1 MALPG
6 SGAIGL
12 NAIYTELTGSAP
24 PGTVSLYSAST
35 GTYATINP
43 NSPTQPN
50 AAAPFSISSWY
61 SYDQSASAAYSYTF
75 SANPTPDPFTSC
87 MSGPGEPT
95 QTLFSSDSAI
105 IIGTIFY
112 TDQGLTTVFDGT
124 SQWWYSSGISYRIS
138 DQVTSFDN
146 C

>member
-6 SGAIGL
+6 SGQL
-12 NAIYTELTGSAP
+12 SFSAIYTELTGIAP

-35 GTYATINP
+35 NAYATINP
-43 NSPTQPN
+43 DSAAQPN
-50 AAAPFSISSWY
+50 TTAPYAMSSWY

-105 IIGTIFY
+105 IIGTVFY

-138 DQVTSFDN
+138 DQVTYFES